1 LSLAAQRPSGCR
13 SVVYPGTREA
23 SCRENLG
30 LSAPPA
36 ATGTRIR
43 NFKLDHAQEKT
54 VNAAIEKAKATSG
67 TSVESAALELICLDY
82 VGGQTLQERLAV
94 LDPEALAK
102 TFSDVLKAISKDAA
116 TAVIKSLYQN
126 VTLRRRLEVGEPSRF
141 AA

>member
-1 LSLAAQRPSGCR
+1 VGRLKPFPVAKNSNIFTA
-13 SVVYPGTREA
+13 TREA

-36 ATGTRIR
+36 ATGTHIR

-67 TSVESAALELICLDY
+67 TSVESAALELIYLDY

-126 VTLRRRLEVGEPSRF
+126 VTHDIAPQ
-141 AA
+141 AD

>member
-1 LSLAAQRPSGCR
+1 MAKNSNIFTA
-13 SVVYPGTREA
+13 TREA

-36 ATGTRIR
+36 ATGT
-43 NFKLDHAQEKT
+43 
-54 VNAAIEKAKATSG
+54 
-67 TSVESAALELICLDY
+67 
-82 VGGQTLQERLAV
+82 QERLAV

-126 VTLRRRLEVGEPSRF
+126 VTHDIAPQ
-141 AA
+141 AD